1 MSRKILVVDDEHDL
15 AVGWERLLVRRG
27 WDVTTVGTLGA
38 ARAALDNGSAPAL
51 AIVDRL
57 LPDGDGLDIV
67 RAARARGTPVIIV
80 TGHTTAA
87 SRRRTIE
94 EGAAGFL
101 AKPFGGRELIDMV
114 QAVAGEPQAWPQRP
128 PASPA

>member
-1 MSRKILVVDDEHDL
+1 VNRRILVVDDEHDL
-15 AVGWERLLVRRG
+15 AVGWERLLTRRG
-27 WDVTTVGTLGA
+27 WNVTTVGTLGA
-38 ARAALDNGSAPAL
+38 ARAELSTGCAPAL

-67 RAARARGTPVIIV
+67 RTARACGTPVIIV
-80 TGHTTAA
+80 TGHTSAA
-87 SRRRTIE
+87 SRRRTLE

-128 PASPA
+128 SAPPS